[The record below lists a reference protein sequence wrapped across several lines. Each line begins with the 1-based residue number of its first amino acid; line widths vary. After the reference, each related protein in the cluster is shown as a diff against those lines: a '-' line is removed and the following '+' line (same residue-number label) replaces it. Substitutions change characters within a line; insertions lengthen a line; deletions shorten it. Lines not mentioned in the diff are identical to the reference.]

1 MKETFQA
8 FERVYLAEK
17 RYPKFFEYSEENMQK
32 MFKLFDTGY
41 CYPLP
46 GRDDE
51 GRKIILMRTGKLD
64 YDVFSTHDSVRLL
77 IYVITALLEEEETQ
91 IAGIMLIFD
100 HANSTIRHAISPV
113 DLLDLMDFSKKCS
126 AVRQKGTIVMN
137 LPSFGV
143 VLLEL
148 FRSVLSEKMKKR
160 LVVLKNSDDLKNHV
174 NLSMLPKEY
183 GGTTSEAEILESFLQ
198 FRESKRANLQML
210 LDAKIDWD
218 NVNHDKVWSNHD
230 DEGIGSFR
238 KLEID

>member
-8 FERVYLAEK
+8 FERVYLAGK
-17 RYPKFFEYSEENMQK
+17 RFPKYFEYSEENMQK
-32 MFKLFDTGY
+32 MFKLFDAGY
-41 CYPLP
+41 CFPLV

-51 GRKIILMRTGKLD
+51 GRKIILMQTGRLD
-64 YDVFSTHDSVRLL
+64 VDVFSTQDAVRLL

-91 IAGIMLIFD
+91 IAGIMIVFN
-100 HANSTIRHAISPV
+100 HAEATIRHLISPV

-126 AVRQKGTIVMN
+126 AVRQKGTVVMN
-137 LPSFGV
+137 LPTFGV
-143 VLLEL
+143 VIFEL
-148 FRSVLSEKMKKR
+148 FRSVLSEKLKKR

-183 GGTTSEAEILESFLQ
+183 GGTMSEAEILEKFLE

-218 NVNHDKVWSNHD
+218 NVNQDKIWSNHD
-230 DEGIGSFR
+230 DESIGSFR